1 MEAVSNVNL
10 YTSELINGIE
20 QQMLPM
26 TRDER
31 IDMIEKKL
39 HAAAFSL
46 DNNSEEF
53 ELDPKTDER
62 RVFSGRN
69 FTSPLCH
76 TSKSPELVLSEGKRQ
91 MSGNGGSKKRGQ
103 PS

>member
-1 MEAVSNVNL
+1 
-10 YTSELINGIE
+10 
-20 QQMLPM
+20 MLPM

-53 ELDPKTDER
+53 ELDPNADER
-62 RVFSGRN
+62 RVFSGRQIS
-69 FTSPLCH
+69 TSPLCNH
-76 TSKSPELVLSEGKRQ
+76 TPKSPDVVLSEGKRQ